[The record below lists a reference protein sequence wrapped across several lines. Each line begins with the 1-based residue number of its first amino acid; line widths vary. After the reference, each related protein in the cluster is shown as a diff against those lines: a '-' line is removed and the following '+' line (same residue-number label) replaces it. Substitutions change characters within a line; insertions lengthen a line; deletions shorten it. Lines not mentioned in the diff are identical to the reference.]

1 MVKEYHLVEK
11 HHVFGYKFTLEYFRV
26 QKMWQIVFWLKNA
39 MVEKYLLFAK
49 YHDVIVWL

>member
-39 MVEKYLLFAK
+39 MVENTICLQNTTML
-49 YHDVIVWL
+49 